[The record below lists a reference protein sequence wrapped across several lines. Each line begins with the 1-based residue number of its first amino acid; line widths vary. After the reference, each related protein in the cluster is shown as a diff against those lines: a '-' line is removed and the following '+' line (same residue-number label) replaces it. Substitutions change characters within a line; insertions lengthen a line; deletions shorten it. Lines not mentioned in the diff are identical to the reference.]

1 MHKVKTSWHI
11 CIAIC
16 ILSYHSLPH
25 FKCDYSVL
33 SANAVWLCENACLAW
48 WEWLSGTQWGP
59 YTSDVYTLART
70 DMSSSCSLRSPGSLI
85 SPRSWQRIMWKTGY
99 NHNGGW
105 GKQWDIWEVAKTQRD
120 NKEVELNLNMTDG
133 LCLEWGI
140 SLMHFKSMGPSHS
153 NGKTN
158 FKIMLY
164 VFSIS
169 NWIKLWSSTFG
180 KVANRHGRNLQ
191 TV

>member
-25 FKCDYSVL
+25 FKCDYSAL

-48 WEWLSGTQWGP
+48 WEWLSGT
-59 YTSDVYTLART
+59 LAST
-70 DMSSSCSLRSPGSLI
+70 DMSLSCSFRSPGSLI
-85 SPRSWQRIMWKTGY
+85 SPRSRQRIMWKAGY

-105 GKQWDIWEVAKTQRD
+105 GKQWYIWKVAKTHRD

-133 LCLEWGI
+133 FCLEWGI
-140 SLMHFKSMGPSHS
+140 SMVHFKSMGPSHS
-153 NGKTN
+153 NDKTN
-158 FKIMLY
+158 LKVMLY

-169 NWIKLWSSTFG
+169 NWIKLQGSTFG
-180 KVANRHGRNLQ
+180 KVACRHGRNLQ